1 VVEKSVADRTDEP
14 LDPVTLGPAQDGQ
27 LNALLDRCRL
37 DRCRPENR
45 AALPRAATARRGA
58 KPLSTAA
65 LDMAGRLVTT
75 QYEFLRSVVRSA
87 DRTLRKPD
95 HAKD

>member
-27 LNALLDRCRL
+27 LNAL